1 MTDRSQIGDAADE
14 CRRAGHRRHRK
25 EAPVHIRARRRLG
38 RRGEHGQMLSIVALL
53 ILIITGFAAIS
64 IDAGM
69 DYAQSRNDNDVSD
82 AAALAGAY
90 WAVDNTSPTA
100 GVSLAGLYTAE
111 VNAATADGCNTG
123 QCHAPM
129 VVVGSSTYAV
139 AELWTTTQF
148 AVGSSPAIYVNSS
161 GTCSTSASGTFAVGT
176 CPAVNSIQ
184 DVGAPVSDKTT
195 DYFAAV
201 VGGHPVGITP
211 NAVAAV
217 AGTGGG
223 STSTNPT
230 MACEICVFGPVTL
243 NGTGDELLAGGG
255 SIDISGYLYY
265 NTTGATVQTTN
276 GYGIDIDG
284 TSQQGGA
291 SAYVS
296 GSDLLNASGS
306 LGIDGALYFNGS
318 NSTVEGAA
326 TTISGTVGSTYW
338 QTNGNVITPTSYG
351 SGSIAN
357 FTDPMANTAVPTYTK
372 ATTNCA
378 AVGTVQTGTSNVANC
393 LTVSGSTA
401 TLASG
406 IYGNVTLDLSTTVNP
421 GEYESLTVGNSSETI
436 TFNAGTYIFDGTGL
450 VVNASSTTLAGTG
463 LTFYMTC
470 GSGTTPVSCG
480 TWTASTTKCTSTVS
494 GSSVNLGGS
503 TTLNLQGPTGTNP
516 VLFFFDRCN
525 SNQSAFW
532 VNSQGVTAGS
542 GYPTG
547 MLYAHSG
554 RLAINAST
562 SSIPSPLVVGSI
574 YYNSSSI
581 VLGTATG
588 SVALTSGT
596 SGPGTLVS

>member
-1 MTDRSQIGDAADE
+1 
-14 CRRAGHRRHRK
+14 
-25 EAPVHIRARRRLG
+25 VNIRARRRFG
-38 RRGEHGQMLSIVALL
+38 RRAEQGQVIPIVALL

-69 DYAQSRNDNDVSD
+69 DYAQSRGDNDVSD

-90 WAVDNTSPTA
+90 WAVDNPSPTA
-100 GVSLAGLYTAE
+100 GLTLAGLYTAE
-111 VNAATADGCNTG
+111 QNAASVNGCNTG

-129 VVVGSSTYAV
+129 AVVGSSTYAV
-139 AELWTTTQF
+139 AQLWTTTKF
-148 AVGSSPAIYVNSS
+148 AVGSSPAIYVNIS
-161 GTCSTSASGTFAVGT
+161 GACSTSASGTFAVGT

-201 VGGHPVGITP
+201 VGGHPVGIVP
-211 NAVAAV
+211 DAVAAV

-223 STSTNPT
+223 STSPNPT

-243 NGTGDELLAGGG
+243 TGTGDELLAGGG
-255 SIDISGYLYY
+255 SIDIGGYLLY
-265 NTTGATVQTTN
+265 NTPSATVKTTN
-276 GYGIDIDG
+276 GYGIDVDG
-284 TSQQGGA
+284 TSQTSNASVYVGGT
-291 SAYVS
+291 
-296 GSDLLNASGS
+296 SDILNASGS

-326 TTISGTVGSTYW
+326 TTISGSVGSAYW
-338 QTNGNVITPTSYG
+338 QTNGNVILPTSYG
-351 SGSIAN
+351 PGSIAN
-357 FTDPMANTAVPTYTK
+357 FTDPMASTAVPTYTK
-372 ATTNCA
+372 ATTNCS
-378 AVGTVQTGTSNVANC
+378 AVGTVQTGTSNVTNC

-406 IYGNVTLDLSTTVNP
+406 IYGNVTLDLPTTVNP
-421 GEYESLTVGNSSETI
+421 GEYESLTVGNSGETI
-436 TFNAGTYIFDGTGL
+436 TFNAGTYIFDGSGL
-450 VVNASSTTLAGTG
+450 DVNAASTTLTGTG

-470 GSGTTPVSCG
+470 GIGTTPASCG
-480 TWTASTTKCTSTVS
+480 TWTASITQPTGGTCSSTPS

-503 TTLNLQGPTGTNP
+503 TTLNLQGPTGSNP

-525 SNQSAFW
+525 SNPNAFY
-532 VNSQGVTAGS
+532 VDSPNVTAGT

-554 RLAINAST
+554 GLQINAST

-574 YYNSSSI
+574 YYNSPSV
-581 VLGTATG
+581 VLGSATG

-596 SGPGTLVS
+596 SGPGTLVN